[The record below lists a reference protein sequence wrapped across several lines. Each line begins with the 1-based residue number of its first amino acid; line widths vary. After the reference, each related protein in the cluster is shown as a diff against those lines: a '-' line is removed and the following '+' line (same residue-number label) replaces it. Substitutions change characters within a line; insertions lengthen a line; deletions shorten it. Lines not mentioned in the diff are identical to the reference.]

1 MAKKRMVYT
10 QTGYTKP
17 DDVNAKK
24 SVLKNQYLMTMAFSH
39 LQLVQVDSETID
51 KTNRQS
57 LLNAALTCKDF
68 LDVAL
73 DELWKRMDS
82 FLPVLKLLPALQFE
96 DDSFV
101 CANVHDFRYD
111 LISSLG
117 P

>member
-1 MAKKRMVYT
+1 
-10 QTGYTKP
+10 
-17 DDVNAKK
+17 
-24 SVLKNQYLMTMAFSH
+24 MAFSH